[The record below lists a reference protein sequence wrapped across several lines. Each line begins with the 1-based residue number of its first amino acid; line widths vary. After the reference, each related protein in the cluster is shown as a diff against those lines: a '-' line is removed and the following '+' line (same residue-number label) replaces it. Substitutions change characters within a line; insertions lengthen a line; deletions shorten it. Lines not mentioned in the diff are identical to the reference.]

1 MARKRK
7 RKSRSL
13 ISTHLRGIKRALLE
27 GEKRPAFLAF
37 LDSSLPAKR
46 GIYALYDK
54 KGRSTTLGRRRTSQ
68 NGSTST

>member
-13 ISTHLRGIKRALLE
+13 ISAHLRGIKRALLE

-37 LDSSLPAKR
+37 LDSSLPAKQ
-46 GIYALYDK
+46 GIYAL
-54 KGRSTTLGRRRTSQ
+54 TLVQISDSLTDAAE
-68 NGSTST
+68 